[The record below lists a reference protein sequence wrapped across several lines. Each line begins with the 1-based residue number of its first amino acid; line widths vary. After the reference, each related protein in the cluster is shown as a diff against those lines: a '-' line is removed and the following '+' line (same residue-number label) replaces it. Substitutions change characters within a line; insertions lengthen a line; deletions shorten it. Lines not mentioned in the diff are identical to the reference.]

1 MLTAQLTQQ
10 LKSIQALQL
19 ILEAET
25 TCLKEKDFSQLNQLL
40 FKKQKSLQAIAEL
53 DKILSAASSIDA
65 IQQDTKLRALKGE
78 IESELSVCKKVNEI
92 NGQLVELSMK
102 SNKHLMQL
110 MKQATGKNSVTYDQK
125 GMLNSGSLL
134 GKNIKA

>member
-10 LKSIQALQL
+10 LKSVQALQL
-19 ILEAET
+19 LLEAET

-40 FKKQKSLQAIAEL
+40 FEKQKSLQAIAEL
-53 DKILSAASSIDA
+53 DKVLSTASSTEA
-65 IQQDTKLRALKGE
+65 IQQDTKLQTLKNE
-78 IESELSVCKKVNEI
+78 IESVLLVCKKINEV
-92 NGQLVELSMK
+92 NGQLVQLSMK